1 MNDLS
6 AAVLADRQRH
16 FAPVPAAV
24 PRVLIPLFLASIG
37 VSIFILVVVHNAAL
51 LVSVLVVAALVLGL
65 FVWNASAHR
74 RSLAIRLFLEQFP
87 ETDLVKAND
96 GQLVKV
102 TGVMPPYLSPFLFG
116 DSLNVIVIGMAPF
129 SCDKAS
135 PLKEIKL
142 ILMFA
147 SCGDFSLESSYE
159 KAGRCVYTS
168 TLLYEYHG
176 CQLKQGHL
184 NCRCFQWNL
193 AYVERLTADFYITDA
208 KSGIRALVKA
218 GHDSRNAC
226 EASFS
231 HYPVAMA
238 VGISPL
244 ELAAF
249 AWSSSASS
257 SSSCSLDP
265 CPSRRIS
272 QRNLYVRAA
281 KRRRNARKGPQ
292 QNARL
297 DLSRILRTEAAVLG
311 VERKAGSA
319 KFTRLWPRAVLEALD
334 NSISAN
340 QWESA
345 LKGFNLT
352 DPNSSDLCCNITD
365 SIAVHLTNEI
375 VGFLYTID
383 LWTGSETALSDA
395 VRGLKPTLDVYTSLV
410 GAYGHSGL
418 LDKAIST
425 LEEMN
430 AISDCEPDAHTY
442 TVLISSCCKLRRFEL
457 IPQLLM
463 EMSYLGIEPNTV
475 THNTIID
482 GYGKARM
489 LEEMESHL
497 STMLETGKCLPDI
510 YTMNSFVWAYG
521 NNGRIEDMEKWYDE
535 FQHMGIEPDIQTFN
549 ILIKSYGKVAMF
561 EKMGLVMNFMK
572 KRFFSPDTVTFNII
586 IACFGRV
593 GNIEKMEYYFRL
605 MKIQGVKP
613 NSVTYCSVISG
624 YNKAGLL
631 EKVPAIVRQTENT
644 DVVLDAP
651 FFNSVIAAYGQARE
665 LKIME
670 EMFALMKEKNCV
682 PDSVTFATMIRA
694 YSDMGMHEVSKKLED
709 QMYALESKG
718 KSRDE
723 SHALKVYSTALLER
737 KLQAEFDYE
746 HTLIMIFVN
755 TKDDKRFN

>member
-1 MNDLS
+1 
-6 AAVLADRQRH
+6 
-16 FAPVPAAV
+16 
-24 PRVLIPLFLASIG
+24 
-37 VSIFILVVVHNAAL
+37 
-51 LVSVLVVAALVLGL
+51 
-65 FVWNASAHR
+65 
-74 RSLAIRLFLEQFP
+74 
-87 ETDLVKAND
+87 
-96 GQLVKV
+96 
-102 TGVMPPYLSPFLFG
+102 
-116 DSLNVIVIGMAPF
+116 
-129 SCDKAS
+129 
-135 PLKEIKL
+135 
-142 ILMFA
+142 
-147 SCGDFSLESSYE
+147 
-159 KAGRCVYTS
+159 
-168 TLLYEYHG
+168 
-176 CQLKQGHL
+176 
-184 NCRCFQWNL
+184 
-193 AYVERLTADFYITDA
+193 
-208 KSGIRALVKA
+208 
-218 GHDSRNAC
+218 
-226 EASFS
+226 
-231 HYPVAMA
+231 MA

-345 LKGFNLT
+345 LKGFCILQIFGLVRRQHWYQPISRTYARLLT
-352 DPNSSDLCCNITD
+352 MLGKCRQPDHATSLFR
-365 SIAVHLTNEI
+365 VML
-375 VGFLYTID
+375 
-383 LWTGSETALSDA
+383 SE
-395 VRGLKPTLDVYTSLV
+395 GLKPTLDVYTSLV

-718 KSRDE
+718 EECAPSRLHE
-723 SHALKVYSTALLER
+723 SEPTRFANALTTR
-737 KLQAEFDYE
+737 
-746 HTLIMIFVN
+746 T
-755 TKDDKRFN
+755 T

>member
-1 MNDLS
+1 
-6 AAVLADRQRH
+6 
-16 FAPVPAAV
+16 
-24 PRVLIPLFLASIG
+24 
-37 VSIFILVVVHNAAL
+37 
-51 LVSVLVVAALVLGL
+51 
-65 FVWNASAHR
+65 
-74 RSLAIRLFLEQFP
+74 
-87 ETDLVKAND
+87 
-96 GQLVKV
+96 
-102 TGVMPPYLSPFLFG
+102 
-116 DSLNVIVIGMAPF
+116 
-129 SCDKAS
+129 
-135 PLKEIKL
+135 
-142 ILMFA
+142 
-147 SCGDFSLESSYE
+147 
-159 KAGRCVYTS
+159 
-168 TLLYEYHG
+168 
-176 CQLKQGHL
+176 
-184 NCRCFQWNL
+184 
-193 AYVERLTADFYITDA
+193 
-208 KSGIRALVKA
+208 
-218 GHDSRNAC
+218 
-226 EASFS
+226 
-231 HYPVAMA
+231 MA
-238 VGISPL
+238 VGMSSL

-249 AWSSSASS
+249 PLSSSVSS
-257 SSSCSLDP
+257 SSSYRLDP
-265 CPSRRIS
+265 CPSPFLSLAKRWRRTGRRS
-272 QRNLYVRAA
+272 FSVKAA
-281 KRRRNARKGPQ
+281 KRRRTARKGLQ
-292 QNARL
+292 QNAQL

-345 LKGFNLT
+345 LKIFGLVRRQHWYQPISRTYARLLT
-352 DPNSSDLCCNITD
+352 MLGKCRQPDHATSLFR
-365 SIAVHLTNEI
+365 VML
-375 VGFLYTID
+375 
-383 LWTGSETALSDA
+383 SE
-395 VRGLKPTLDVYTSLV
+395 GLKPTLDVYTSLV

-442 TVLISSCCKLRRFEL
+442 TVLISGCCKLRHFEL

-497 STMLETGKCLPDI
+497 SNMLETGKCLPDI

-549 ILIKSYGKVAMF
+549 ILIKSYGKVGMF

-572 KRFFSPDTVTFNII
+572 KRFFSPDTITFNII
-586 IACFGRV
+586 IECFGRV

-624 YNKAGLL
+624 YSKAGLL
-631 EKVPAIVRQTENT
+631 EKVPAIIRQTENT

-670 EMFALMKEKNCV
+670 EMFALMKEKHCA
-682 PDSVTFATMIRA
+682 PDRVTFATMIRA
-694 YSDMGMHEVSKKLED
+694 YSDMGMHEDSNKLKD
-709 QMYALESKG
+709 QMHALESKG
-718 KSRDE
+718 EECANSRLRQSE
-723 SHALKVYSTALLER
+723 PA
-737 KLQAEFDYE
+737 
-746 HTLIMIFVN
+746 
-755 TKDDKRFN
+755 RFANSLTTRTT